1 MRKLAVIPCGKKKI
15 WDVNPSL
22 GPTKVEEAYIG
33 NLHKLTREY
42 AELFCD
48 EWVILSAK
56 HGYCSPFEIIKHN
69 YDITF
74 GMKTIEAQI
83 SYEELKQQIK
93 EKQLTD
99 YDQIVVLTG
108 KKHKKVVESTF
119 DGKIPLVF
127 PLLGTMGIGEM
138 QQRLKK
144 AILAK
149 QPIDH
154 EL

>member
-1 MRKLAVIPCGKKKI
+1 MRRLAVIPCGKKKI

-22 GPTKVEEAYIG
+22 GPTKVEDAYIG

-48 EWVILSAK
+48 EWVILSGK
-56 HGYCSPFEIIKHN
+56 YGYCSPDEIIKGN

-74 GMKTIEAQI
+74 GMKETEAQI
-83 SYEELKQQIK
+83 SFEKLKKQIK
-93 EKQLTD
+93 EKQLTV

-119 DGKIPLVF
+119 DGKVSLVF
-127 PLLGTMGIGEM
+127 PLLGTKGIGEM

-149 QPIDH
+149 QPIKQG
-154 EL
+154 